1 MPSNYVI
8 FSDSTCDL
16 TREERIKFGIWPEV
30 CELLVTYDDE
40 PIDISNAGEFY
51 RHLKDGDYKPGLLKT
66 AAPRFDNITRILDD
80 IIKNTSEGT
89 KIVYAGISP
98 KMSSGSVN
106 IVNMAMDYYREE
118 YPERDFIIVDT
129 QCISNGLGTYLQYLA
144 KYDGD
149 DIEEYGYKLGKHIV
163 HLFTESNLNYSARSG
178 RYNCIERLRMRIAT
192 GLKIS
197 PWMFFPSD
205 GKLSCEERFYRG
217 NRILH
222 AWADYY
228 VENVADDNRFIR
240 IGYGGEEA
248 GERAKKFIN
257 ILVKK
262 GVSRDQ
268 IQLAYVSPVVGAHTG
283 ETVLSFF
290 FMQKKER

>member
-30 CELLVTYDDE
+30 CELLATYDDK
-40 PIDISNAGEFY
+40 PIDISDAGEFY

-66 AAPRFDNITRILDD
+66 AAPSYENISKILDD
-80 IIKNTSEGT
+80 IVKNTSEDT

-98 KMSSGSVN
+98 NMSSGSVN
-106 IVNMAMDYYREE
+106 IVNMAMDYYRKR
-118 YPERDFIIVDT
+118 YPKRDFIIVNT

-149 DIEEYGYKLGKHIV
+149 DIEEYGYELGKHIV
-163 HLFTESNLNYSARSG
+163 HLFTVSNLNYSAYSG
-178 RYNCIERLRMRIAT
+178 RYNCTERFKMRIAT
-192 GLKIS
+192 ELKVS
-197 PWMFFPSD
+197 PSMYFPSD
-205 GKLSCEERFYRG
+205 GKLSYERSYRG
-217 NRILH
+217 DRILH

-248 GERAKKFIN
+248 RERAKKFID
-257 ILVKK
+257 ILVEK

-268 IQLAYVSPVVGAHTG
+268 IQLARVSPVVGAHTG

-290 FMQKKER
+290 FMQKKKR

>member
-16 TREERIKFGIWPEV
+16 TREERIKFGIWPEA
-30 CELLVTYDDE
+30 CELIATYDDK
-40 PIDISNAGEFY
+40 PIDISDAGEFY

-66 AAPRFDNITRILDD
+66 AAPSYDNISRILDD
-80 IIKNTSEGT
+80 IVKNTSEDT

-98 KMSSGSVN
+98 NMSSGSVN
-106 IVNMAMDYYREE
+106 IVNMAMDYYRKK

-149 DIEEYGYKLGKHIV
+149 DIEEYSYELGKHIV
-163 HLFTESNLNYSARSG
+163 HLFTVSNLNYSAHSG
-178 RYNCIERLRMRIAT
+178 RYNCIEQFKMGIAT

-197 PWMFFPSD
+197 PWMYFPSD
-205 GKLSCEERFYRG
+205 GKLSCKRSYRG
-217 NRILH
+217 DMILH

-228 VENVADDNRFIR
+228 VKNVADDNRFIR

-248 GERAKKFIN
+248 RERAEKFIK
-257 ILVKK
+257 ILVEK

-290 FMQKKER
+290 FMQKKKR